1 MTEGD
6 PTLTLT
12 IQGVNFTGK
21 SQVYFDNQPL
31 ATQRV
36 SETEL
41 KATIDASLIAHPET
55 FAITV
60 KNPGLMAQPQW
71 GGTSNR
77 AHLLVNFRY

>member
-1 MTEGD
+1 MG
-6 PTLTLT
+6 PALTLT
-12 IQGVNFTGK
+12 IQGVNFTNK
-21 SQVYFDNQPL
+21 SQVYLENHPL
-31 ATQRV
+31 ATRLV

-41 KATIDASLIAHPET
+41 QATIDDSLIAHPET

-60 KNPGLMAQPQW
+60 ENPGLLAQPQW